1 MLDVVTSPALSGR
14 LDLMYIVQV
23 SMYVCICV
31 CVCMY
36 VCVSGGRDGCFVV
49 GRHAAVGAG
58 ERARNRSAVL
68 ESERRGNTSLYPL
81 WAQCRFKMA
90 AVRDRYRDI
99 IVKMSVIVM
108 YMVVG
113 RPVWCPVTAGHVP
126 NVPRN
131 PVHNLC
137 TYLNHTAPT
146 LYLAMVMSNETKTRL
161 ELSLAYP
168 NPTSS

>member
-1 MLDVVTSPALSGR
+1 
-14 LDLMYIVQV
+14 
-23 SMYVCICV
+23 
-31 CVCMY
+31 
-36 VCVSGGRDGCFVV
+36 
-49 GRHAAVGAG
+49 
-58 ERARNRSAVL
+58 
-68 ESERRGNTSLYPL
+68 
-81 WAQCRFKMA
+81 MA

-137 TYLNHTAPT
+137 CRFVLARSHGGCKGTGSQSVGRAARCATFVRGGFVCVPLGPAPPPDPAPQQ
-146 LYLAMVMSNETKTRL
+146 LDREELVL
-161 ELSLAYP
+161 E
-168 NPTSS
+168 